1 MPRFVILEHT
11 WNGVH
16 WDLMLEAGGQLR
28 TWAIVAPI
36 AFDVDLPARDLAD
49 HRLAYLDYEGPVSG
63 NRGSVR
69 RVERGEYQVLAWT
82 PDRIHVHLTGAQLV
96 GKAALWRA
104 GSKDGGPPAWVF
116 RLGKAD

>member
-16 WDLMLEAGGQLR
+16 WDLMLERGARLR
-28 TWAIVAPI
+28 TWAIDSPI
-36 AFDVDLPARDLAD
+36 VSGVELPARALGD
-49 HRLAYLDYEGPVSG
+49 HRLAYLEYEGPVSG

-69 RVERGEYQVLAWT
+69 RVDQGSYEASLWT
-82 PDRIHVHLTGAQLV
+82 ADRVHLSLLGGQLV
-96 GKAALWRA
+96 GEVELRRV
-104 GSKDGGPPAWVF
+104 GTTGGLPLAWLF